1 MANWPY
7 APGPEP
13 ELPDEDEAAH
23 QAYESW
29 WSVPSPVPAPSPSQ
43 LLDELLAACGYTPE
57 YVTVPVP
64 LPPRGPCRHERL
76 LTSVPCPGVEIRR
89 CLDCNLAGLSLQI
102 ALGEA
107 LDGDDD

>member
-13 ELPDEDEAAH
+13 ELPDDDEPETW
-23 QAYESW
+23 AY
-29 WSVPSPVPAPSPSQ
+29 VPSPVPTPSPFQ

-64 LPPRGPCRHERL
+64 LPPRGPCRHQRL

-89 CLDCNLAGLSLQI
+89 CLDCNLSGLSLQL
-102 ALGEA
+102 ALGEG
-107 LDGDDD
+107 LDADDDAE